1 MGTKLKQ
8 KGNPARLFSRAEF
21 FVNNIPIPQE
31 SLQVL
36 KYTREQKLREN
47 GKKCQSVDRAQKM
60 KPTETRHDDPHTPKP
75 SKKDLNSKTNQTCV
89 QSVCP
94 TLESNINHCS

>member
-47 GKKCQSVDRAQKM
+47 EKQCQSVIRAQKM
-60 KPTETRHDDPHTPKP
+60 KPTETRHHTDDPKP

-94 TLESNINHCS
+94 TLESNINHCW